1 MKLRRLL
8 AATAAAAVAT
18 SAMAVA
24 ASAVEYMAPGDSY
37 NSGLIACLK
46 SDNGGATVLQDASL
60 AHTVTKFDIIIT
72 AKDFEQVVEDVADG
86 IWIGGAVCLCSNSWG
101 WEQIDYDFA
110 TNVVADE
117 DNEVF
122 VFTYEAANGVVF
134 PESDEYCQIHLHDWA
149 NVTSLYGFAVKDV
162 VLYNAEGVDVRT
174 LDGAAADDTVVDE
187 PVADDTVVD
196 EPVADDTVVDEPVA
210 DDTVVDEPVADDT
223 VVDEPVA
230 DDTVVDTDAATEA
243 GKDSPD
249 TGVEG
254 IAAVAGVVA
263 LAGVAVVASRK
274 RK

>member
-24 ASAVEYMAPGDSY
+24 VSAVEYMAPGDAN

-46 SDNGGATVLQDASL
+46 SDNGTATVLENTDL
-60 AHTVTKFDIIIT
+60 AHTVTAFDIIVT
-72 AKDFEQVVEDVADG
+72 ADDFEQATEDIADG
-86 IWIGGAVCLCSNSWG
+86 IWVGGDVCLCSPSWG
-101 WEQIDYDFA
+101 WGQKGFDLAGGTVCITTVDEENECFVISYD
-110 TNVVADE
+110 
-117 DNEVF
+117 
-122 VFTYEAANGVVF
+122 NGGVIF
-134 PESDEYCQIHLHDWA
+134 PESDTYCQIHLHDYSNTVSVYGWA
-149 NVTSLYGFAVKDV
+149 VEDV
-162 VLYNAEGVDVRT
+162 VLYNADGVDVRT
-174 LDGAAADDTVVDE
+174 LDGAATDEPVEDTPVEDEPVVDEPIEDEPVVDEPIEDEPVVDE
-187 PVADDTVVD
+187 PVVDEPVVD
-196 EPVADDTVVDEPVA
+196 EPA
-210 DDTVVDEPVADDT
+210 
-223 VVDEPVA
+223 
-230 DDTVVDTDAATEA
+230 VDTDAPATET